1 MALMIDFDTR
11 PRILI
16 VDDSPEYAA
25 LLQRVF
31 VSDGYDC
38 LAITTGSDT
47 VDVSVRSAVDVVL
60 LDVHLPDVDGFTICR
75 RLKSTP
81 ATALIPVLM
90 MTGDGANDSCLH
102 ALEAGADDFV
112 SKPVAVPE
120 LRARVRSAV
129 RMKAQI
135 DDLDNAAAAIVMLG
149 ATIEARDRSTD
160 GHCQRIAAYA
170 TEFGERLG
178 VDAEGI
184 RALRLGGFLHD
195 LGKIAIPDAVLFK
208 PGPLTPAEFAIV
220 QSHPV
225 VGDRLCAPLRT
236 LERVRPIIRH
246 HHETLDGLGYPDR
259 LRGSQIPLLAQ
270 ITAIA
275 DVYDAL
281 TTKRPYRDAMSMEAA
296 FEVLRR
302 EAEQGKR
309 DAALV
314 QEFVSMCEQSSVP
327 SPALRPMDVPERGRA
342 QRVDEPW
349 TEAPSIQASIYTV
362 EASLYI

>member
-1 MALMIDFDTR
+1 
-11 PRILI
+11 LI
-16 VDDSPEYAA
+16 VDDSPEYGA

-31 VSDGYDC
+31 VKDGYDC
-38 LAITTGSDT
+38 LTTSIGADT
-47 VDVSVRSAVDVVL
+47 VAVCIASAVDVVL
-60 LDVHLPDVDGFTICR
+60 LDVHLPDVDGFTVCR

-81 ATALIPVLM
+81 ATSLIPVLM
-90 MTGDGANDSCLH
+90 MTGDGANDSCLQ

-129 RMKAQI
+129 RMKAQT
-135 DDLDNAAAAIVMLG
+135 DDLDNAAATIVMLG
-149 ATIEARDRSTD
+149 ATIEARDRSTE

-170 TEFGERLG
+170 TEFGQRLG

-195 LGKIAIPDAVLFK
+195 LGKISIPDAVLFK
-208 PGPLTPAEFAIV
+208 SGRLTPAEFTLV

-281 TTKRPYRDAMSMEAA
+281 TTNRPYRDALSMGAA
-296 FEVLRR
+296 FEILGK
-302 EAEQGKR
+302 EAEDGKR
-309 DAALV
+309 DPALV
-314 QEFVSMCEQSSVP
+314 QEFVRMCEETSAP
-327 SPALRPMDVPERGRA
+327 TPAMRPAEAPERDHIGRSC
-342 QRVDEPW
+342 EPW
-349 TEAPSIQASIYTV
+349 HELRTIAESNVLTIA
-362 EASLYI
+362 